1 MTNAN
6 DIDPEWAWQPWQSS
20 ATDRWSRQKAAHLLR
35 RATFG
40 ASRAQLQ
47 DAAESRPDQVVAK
60 LLDDCK
66 ESPAYQQQMQTLL
79 SAALATG
86 NPKQLAARWV
96 YRMLTTPAALLEKMT
111 LFWHGHF
118 ATSAEKVE
126 DADLMNA
133 QNQLLRNYALGCF
146 PDLLLEIS
154 RDPAM
159 LIYLDSASNRK
170 AHPNE
175 NFAREIMELFSL
187 GEGNYT
193 EADIRELARC
203 FTGWEVKRQKFRFN
217 RYQHD
222 NDTKTVLGQTGKFG
236 GEQAVAIVAAQPQ
249 AATFIARKLVRF
261 FVMDEPVATNELVEP
276 LAKQLKES
284 GFIIADVVQTILNS
298 NLFYSDHA
306 VARKI
311 RSPVEF
317 AIGFASCLNAS
328 TNNFELA
335 SRLEELGQGLFY
347 PPSVKG
353 WDGGRTWINSST
365 LLGRSNLIQELL
377 TSDKS
382 RFAKMSFEE
391 FLNNEGIKSTDEL
404 IDYFEDLFFAIPI
417 PSAAKD
423 RIRKLA
429 GPSNNSRSFETAA
442 QAICTLPEF
451 QLC

>member
-1 MTNAN
+1 MNSANFSNA
-6 DIDPEWAWQPWQSS
+6 EWAWQPWQPT
-20 ATDRWSRQKAAHLLR
+20 AEDPWSKQKAAHLLR

-40 ASRAQLQ
+40 AAQNQLQ
-47 DAAESRPDQVVAK
+47 AATKSTPNQVVKK
-60 LLDDCK
+60 LLEDCT
-66 ESPAYQQQMQTLL
+66 ESAEYQQQMQALL

-86 NPKQLAARWV
+86 NSKQLAAWWV

-133 QNQLLRNYALGCF
+133 QNQLLRKHALGCF
-146 PDLLLEIS
+146 PDLLVEIS
-154 RDPAM
+154 QDPAM

-175 NFAREIMELFSL
+175 NYAREIMELFCL

-222 NDTKTVLGQTGKFG
+222 NESKTVLGQTGKFG
-236 GEQAVAIVAAQPQ
+236 GEQAVTIVASQPQ
-249 AATFIARKLVRF
+249 AAVFIARKLVRF
-261 FVMDEPVATNELVEP
+261 FVMDEPFATDELVEP
-276 LAKQLKES
+276 LAQQLIEN
-284 GFIIADVVQTILNS
+284 GFIIGPVVQTILTS
-298 NLFYSDHA
+298 NLFYSQQA
-306 VARKI
+306 MARKI

-328 TNNFELA
+328 TNNFTLA

-382 RFAKMSFEE
+382 RFNKLPLAD
-391 FLNNEGIKSTDEL
+391 FLNNEGITNCDDL
-404 IDYFEDLFFAIPI
+404 IDYFENLLFAIHI

-429 GPSNNSRSFETAA
+429 QSASQSESFETAI
-442 QAICTLPEF
+442 QALCTLPEF